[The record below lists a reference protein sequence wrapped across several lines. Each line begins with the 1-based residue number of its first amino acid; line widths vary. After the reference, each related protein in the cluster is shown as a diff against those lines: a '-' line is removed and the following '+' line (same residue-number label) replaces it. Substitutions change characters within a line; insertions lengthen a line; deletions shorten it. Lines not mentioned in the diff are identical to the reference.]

1 MFFLF
6 LFITLLI
13 VVGIAIHTSRIGI
26 DIENLIIDTE
36 QPKEKMI
43 NEEGKIYVYLLLFGK
58 VKLLKKNVRT
68 INKEDLKF
76 KKPNFKIN
84 YIELV
89 KNIDIDVEQID
100 LYIQLGTQDA
110 LLGIILKKPK
120 YQVIPDYLNKN
131 FLKIKLNCIF
141 SIYLMQYIY
150 KLILERKK
158 RWIIRSKRWRR

>member
-1 MFFLF
+1 M
-6 LFITLLI
+6 
-13 VVGIAIHTSRIGI
+13 VGIAIHTSRIGI

-110 LLGIILKKPK
+110 ASTAILVGTIAVILGIILKKPK

-141 SIYLMQYIY
+141 SRYLMQYIY

-158 RWIIRSKRWRR
+158 RGMIRSKRWRR

>member
-89 KNIDIDVEQID
+89 RNTGCCKYSYSCWNNSCNIRNNIEK
-100 LYIQLGTQDA
+100 A
-110 LLGIILKKPK
+110 
-120 YQVIPDYLNKN
+120 
-131 FLKIKLNCIF
+131 
-141 SIYLMQYIY
+141 
-150 KLILERKK
+150 
-158 RWIIRSKRWRR
+158 

>member
-1 MFFLF
+1 MIKSKKSGKNNIKPEVIILFFLF

-110 LLGIILKKPK
+110 ASTAILVGTIAALLGIILKKPK

-131 FLKIKLNCIF
+131 F
-141 SIYLMQYIY
+141 
-150 KLILERKK
+150 
-158 RWIIRSKRWRR
+158 